1 MNRTVNMLLGLFFF
15 PTLFLAIFVGFDLP
29 LEIFKTSGANIP
41 YLPFYFG
48 GFALIFFLLLLRRS
62 IRRWVGLSL
71 VGKVKQFKWNA
82 PINAR
87 RKSRVRTYLFLEGL
101 VMFSAGLGLWI
112 LTSEAMLPAIAFFFG
127 VVDNLIFWLIGKND
141 KYRVGLS
148 SKALIV
154 ADREISLLYFTGL
167 RRVTLH
173 QRTVYFEYIKDLQL
187 HFPLDCIQ
195 TELQDEFF
203 QKLEEQVDTSKVFFS
218 KKLKKD

>member
-1 MNRTVNMLLGLFFF
+1 MMLGLFYF
-15 PTLFLAIFVGFDLP
+15 PTLFFAIFVGFDLP

-41 YLPFYFG
+41 YLPFIFG
-48 GFALIFFLLLLRRS
+48 GFGLIFFLLLLRRS
-62 IRRWVGLSL
+62 IRRWMGISL
-71 VGKVKQFKWNA
+71 VGKVDRFKWNA
-82 PINAR
+82 PVNSQ

-101 VMFSAGLGLWI
+101 VMLCAGLGLWA
-112 LTSEAMLPAIAFFFG
+112 LTNHTMVPSVALLFG
-127 VVDNLIFWLIGKND
+127 VVDNLLFWIIGKND

-154 ADREISLLYFTGL
+154 ADREVSLLYFTGL

-173 QRTVYFEYIKDLQL
+173 QQTVYFEYIKDLQL

-195 TELQDEFF
+195 TDKRDDFF
-203 QKLEEQVDTSKVFFS
+203 SALEAQVDTTKVFFS